1 MKIYEM
7 INEDNNTVVGILLY
21 YEKEK
26 NFLIELDD
34 ALDEWSLP
42 FLFSPPHFA
51 AALRR
56 LSII

>member
-1 MKIYEM
+1 MKGTRSMKIYEM

-42 FLFSPPHFA
+42 FLF
-51 AALRR
+51 
-56 LSII
+56 